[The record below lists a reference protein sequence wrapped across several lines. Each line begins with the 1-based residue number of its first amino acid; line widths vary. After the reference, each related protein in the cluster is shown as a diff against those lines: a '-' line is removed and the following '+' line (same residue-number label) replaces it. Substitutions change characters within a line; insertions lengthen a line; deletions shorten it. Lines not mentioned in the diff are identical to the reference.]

1 MIDIGRVPP
10 TVGGAIPEQ
19 VILEQVRKQIEE
31 AKGSKPVSSFLYGLC
46 ISSYLQVPAL
56 SSCPVLVID

>member
-1 MIDIGRVPP
+1 M
-10 TVGGAIPEQ
+10 GGAIPEQ

-46 ISSYLQVPAL
+46 ISSYLQVTAL